1 MSSESIQDN
10 YATMEEDAAALAAA
24 AKAAGRPPPP
34 AGGRNATAAATA
46 AAAAAAAAGGAAAG
60 AGALDL
66 TRVQDALLALQG
78 RVDLLQA
85 KGGPPPIPE
94 PVAAV
99 DNANPNGRPNVR
111 FGTFSN
117 DPEEDFLVFR
127 HHIDQVIRLNQYS
140 DEQARLALASAMK
153 GRAAAAVMDINPLD
167 ANATYPKL
175 MGIYESR
182 FLPAASSQMAR
193 MKFDS
198 ARQGPHED
206 VLDFHARLR
215 TLHNKA
221 YPKAADE
228 VILIRRFSI
237 GLRRKEVRTQVMRG
251 QPATY
256 QQALEMAQNETSVIQ
271 MVKVSELGNAASGVE
286 PMDVNA
292 LSPEAKAKLECY
304 YCGRRGHIK
313 ADCRSHQKDQED
325 GRVHPDRRSSHQNAR
340 TRKRKPFGKG
350 QLVAAL
356 QSLLE
361 EDQPRSK
368 GEPNA
373 HPPGDPEHF

>member
-1 MSSESIQDN
+1 
-10 YATMEEDAAALAAA
+10 MEEEAAAVI
-24 AKAAGRPPPP
+24 
-34 AGGRNATAAATA
+34 NA
-46 AAAAAAAAGGAAAG
+46 AAAAAVNPAVAQAM
-60 AGALDL
+60 DL
-66 TRVQDALLALQG
+66 TQVQDAILALQG
-78 RVDLLQA
+78 QVDHLVQRQA
-85 KGGPPPIPE
+85 PPPPPE

-99 DNANPNGRPNVR
+99 NPGAAAATSRPNVR

-117 DPEEDFLVFR
+117 DPDEDFLVFR
-127 HHIDQVIRLNQYS
+127 HHIDQVIRLNQYT

-153 GRAAAAVMDINPLD
+153 GRAAAAVMDIDPLH
-167 ANATYPKL
+167 AAATYPKL
-175 MGIYESR
+175 MGAYEGR

-193 MKFDS
+193 MKFDA
-198 ARQGPHED
+198 ARQGSHED

-221 YPKAADE
+221 YPNSADE

-271 MVKVSELGNAASGVE
+271 MVKVSELGTAASGVE
-286 PMDVNA
+286 PMEIGA

-304 YCGRRGHIK
+304 YCGNRGHIK
-313 ADCRSHQKDQED
+313 ADCRGFKKDQEN
-325 GRVHPDRRSSHQNAR
+325 GRVHPDRRSSGNTNAR
-340 TRKRKPFGKG
+340 NRNKKPFGRG

-356 QSLLE
+356 QSLINDGQEGEKGASPKAPNSQE
-361 EDQPRSK
+361 ED
-368 GEPNA
+368 
-373 HPPGDPEHF
+373 F